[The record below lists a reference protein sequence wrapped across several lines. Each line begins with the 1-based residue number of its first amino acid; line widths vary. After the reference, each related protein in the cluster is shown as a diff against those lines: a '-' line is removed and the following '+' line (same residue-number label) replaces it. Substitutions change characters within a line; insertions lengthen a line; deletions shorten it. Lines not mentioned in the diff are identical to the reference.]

1 MCPLL
6 SKFSLITIQNPL
18 NQMGWDNTV
27 LILQTC
33 YASSLWTKESYN
45 EDYLYISFGEAK
57 CLTCEIHLG
66 AHNRDEIILK

>member
-18 NQMGWDNTV
+18 NQMGRDNTF

-45 EDYLYISFGEAK
+45 EDYLYITVLVKQNVSLVKYIWVLITEMK
-57 CLTCEIHLG
+57 
-66 AHNRDEIILK
+66 